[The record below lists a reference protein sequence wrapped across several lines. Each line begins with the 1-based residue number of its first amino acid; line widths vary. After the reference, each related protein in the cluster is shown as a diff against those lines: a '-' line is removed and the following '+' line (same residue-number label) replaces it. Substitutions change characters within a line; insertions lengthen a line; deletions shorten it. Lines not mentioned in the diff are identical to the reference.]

1 LDIQYYYNF
10 EKSIQLEKSS
20 FTIKEFFDYYE
31 NDSLMSLLNTLN
43 ETPNF
48 SIIIIIIKQF
58 LKIKSKNK
66 IERTL

>member
-1 LDIQYYYNF
+1 MDIQYYYNF

-58 LKIKSKNK
+58 LKKNQ
-66 IERTL
+66 RTK